1 MTEPVLIV
9 EHLHKAFDS
18 LHAVKDVSFKVN
30 PGEIFGLLG
39 PNGAGKTTTINMICS
54 LLPADQ
60 GAITINNM
68 PVSAHNSA
76 LRQRMG
82 VVPQDIALYEELNA
96 HDNLSFWGRL
106 YGMSGEKLKSKKN
119 ELLSKVGLQDR
130 AKEPVSR
137 FSGGMKR
144 RLNLAI
150 GLLHDPDLLLLDEPT
165 VGIDPQARHQMLD
178 LIRAEANKGT
188 AILYTTHYMDEAE
201 QLCDRLAIM
210 DHGHILAMG
219 SLSELETLV
228 GERRILKIGGT
239 TFDQEWVNKL
249 VSTLSDVQLLNFD
262 PAQITLSVPFDMAIG
277 QILTLLQEQGLVV
290 EHLDIKNPNLDSV
303 FLKLTGREFKD

>member
-1 MTEPVLIV
+1 MTEPVLII

-18 LHAVKDVSFKVN
+18 LQAVKDVSFKVN

-60 GAITINNM
+60 GSITINNM
-68 PVSAHNSA
+68 PVSAENSS

-96 HDNLSFWGRL
+96 QDNLSFWGGL
-106 YGMSGEKLKSKKN
+106 YGLSGEKLKSRQK

-130 AKEPVSR
+130 AKEPVNR

-239 TFDQEWVNKL
+239 FNQEWINKL
-249 VSTLSDVQLLNFD
+249 VSTVSDVQLLNFD
-262 PAQITLSVPFDMAIG
+262 PAQITLSVPFAMPIG
-277 QILTLLQEQGLVV
+277 QILTVLQEQGLVV

-303 FLKLTGREFKD
+303 FIKLTGREFKD

>member
-1 MTEPVLIV
+1 MAESVLMV
-9 EHLHKAFDS
+9 EHVQKTFDS
-18 LHAVKDVSFKVN
+18 LKAINDVSFNVKS
-30 PGEIFGLLG
+30 GEIFGLLG

-54 LLPADQ
+54 LLPSDS
-60 GAITINNM
+60 GSITINKI
-68 PVSAHNSA
+68 PVIAQNST
-76 LRQRMG
+76 LRKRMG

-96 HDNLSFWGRL
+96 TDNLSFWGRL
-106 YGMSGEKLKSKKN
+106 YGLTGSELRTKIK
-119 ELLSKVGLQDR
+119 ELLTKVGLEQR
-130 AKEPVSR
+130 SKEPVSQY
-137 FSGGMKR
+137 SGGMKR

-150 GLLHDPDLLLLDEPT
+150 GLLHAPDLLLLDEPT

-178 LIRAEANKGT
+178 LIRETAQKGT

-228 GERRILKIGGT
+228 GERRILKIGGS
-239 TFDQEWVNKL
+239 FDTERIDNL
-249 VSTLSDVQLLNFD
+249 LPTLSEVQLLNRD
-262 PAQITLSVPFDMAIG
+262 QTQLTLSISFSMAVG
-277 QILTLLQEQGLVV
+277 HILTVLQEHDLQV

>member
-1 MTEPVLIV
+1 MADTVLVV

-18 LHAVKDVSFKVN
+18 LKAVNDVSFEVKA
-30 PGEIFGLLG
+30 GEIFGLLG

-54 LLPADQ
+54 LLPSDS
-60 GAITINNM
+60 GSITINDT
-68 PVSAHNSA
+68 PTSAQNSA
-76 LRQRMG
+76 LRNRMG

-96 HDNLSFWGRL
+96 LDNLVFWGKL
-106 YGMSGEKLKSKKN
+106 YGLSGSDLKRKTTALLEKMGLKERS
-119 ELLSKVGLQDR
+119 
-130 AKEPVSR
+130 KEPVSK

-150 GLLHDPDLLLLDEPT
+150 GLLHEPDLLLLDEPT

-178 LIRAEANKGT
+178 LIRETADKGT

-219 SLSELETLV
+219 SLSDLETLV
-228 GERRILKIGGT
+228 GERRILQIGGSFAT
-239 TFDQEWVNKL
+239 EQIDNL
-249 VSTLSDVQLLNFD
+249 LPTLSTVQLINRDQTQL
-262 PAQITLSVPFDMAIG
+262 TLSIPFSMAIG
-277 QILTLLQEQGLVV
+277 QILTLLQEHDLHV

>member
-1 MTEPVLIV
+1 MAETVLLV
-9 EHLHKAFDS
+9 EHLYKAFDS
-18 LHAVKDVSFKVN
+18 LKAVNDVSFEVKA
-30 PGEIFGLLG
+30 GEIFGLLG

-54 LLPADQ
+54 LLPGDS
-60 GAITINNM
+60 GSVSINNM
-68 PVSAHNSA
+68 PINSQNST
-76 LRQRMG
+76 LRKQMG

-96 HDNLSFWGRL
+96 IDNLVFWGRL
-106 YGMSGEKLKSKKN
+106 YGLSGPDLKN
-119 ELLSKVGLQDR
+119 RTTALLTKVGLLER

-137 FSGGMKR
+137 YSGGMKR

-150 GLLHDPDLLLLDEPT
+150 GLLHEPDLLLLDEPT

-178 LIRAEANKGT
+178 LIRETAQRGT

-228 GERRILKIGGT
+228 GERRILQIGGSFMT
-239 TFDQEWVNKL
+239 DQIDKL
-249 VSTLSDVQLLNFD
+249 LPTLSEIQLINRDQTQL
-262 PAQITLSVPFDMAIG
+262 TLSIPFSMAIG
-277 QILTLLQEQGLVV
+277 QILAVLQEHDLQV

>member
-1 MTEPVLIV
+1 MADSVLVV
-9 EHLHKAFDS
+9 EHLHKTFDS
-18 LHAVKDVSFKVN
+18 LKAVNDVSFEVKA
-30 PGEIFGLLG
+30 GEIFGLLG

-54 LLPADQ
+54 LLPGDS
-60 GAITINNM
+60 GSITINNT
-68 PVSAHNSA
+68 PIHSQNPN
-76 LRQRMG
+76 LRKHMG

-96 HDNLSFWGRL
+96 VDNLTFWGKL
-106 YGMSGEKLKSKKN
+106 YGMSGPDLKNRTSA
-119 ELLSKVGLQDR
+119 LLTKVGLLDR
-130 AKEPVSR
+130 SKEPVSR
-137 FSGGMKR
+137 YSGGMKR

-150 GLLHDPDLLLLDEPT
+150 GLLHEPDLLLLDEPT

-178 LIRAEANKGT
+178 LIRETADKGT

-228 GERRILKIGGT
+228 GERRILQIGGSFVT
-239 TFDQEWVNKL
+239 EQIDDL
-249 VSTLSDVQLLNFD
+249 VPTMSKVQLLNRD
-262 PAQITLSVPFDMAIG
+262 KNQITLSIPFSMAIG
-277 QILTLLQEQGLVV
+277 HILTVLQEHDQQI

>member
-1 MTEPVLIV
+1 MADSVLVV
-9 EHLHKAFDS
+9 EHLHKTFDS
-18 LHAVKDVSFKVN
+18 LKAVNDVSFTVSA
-30 PGEIFGLLG
+30 GEIFGLLG

-54 LLPADQ
+54 LLPADS
-60 GAITINNM
+60 GSITINNI
-68 PVSAHNSA
+68 PITAQNSA
-76 LRQRMG
+76 LRNRMG

-96 HDNLSFWGRL
+96 LDNLVFWGKL
-106 YGMSGEKLKSKKN
+106 YGLSDPDLKNRTSA
-119 ELLSKVGLQDR
+119 LLTKVGLMER
-130 AKEPVSR
+130 SKEPVSR
-137 FSGGMKR
+137 YSGGMKR

-150 GLLHDPDLLLLDEPT
+150 GLLHEPDLLLLDEPT

-178 LIRAEANKGT
+178 LIRETADNGT

-228 GERRILKIGGT
+228 GERRILQIGGSFIT
-239 TFDQEWVNKL
+239 DQIDNL
-249 VSTLSDVQLLNFD
+249 VPTLSKVQLLNRD
-262 PAQITLSVPFDMAIG
+262 KNQLTLSIPFSMAIG
-277 QILTLLQEQGLVV
+277 QILTVLQEHDLQV

>member
-18 LHAVKDVSFKVN
+18 LQAVKDVSFRVN

-68 PVSAHNSA
+68 PVSTHNSS

-96 HDNLSFWGRL
+96 LDNLSFWGGL
-106 YGMSGEKLKSKKN
+106 YGLSGEKLKSRQK

-137 FSGGMKR
+137 YSGGMKR

-210 DHGHILAMG
+210 DHGQLLAMG

-239 TFDQEWVNKL
+239 FDQDWVNKL
-249 VSTLSDVQLLNFD
+249 ISTLSDVQLLTFD

-277 QILTLLQEQGLVV
+277 QILTVLQEQGLVV

>member
-1 MTEPVLIV
+1 MTEPVLVV

-18 LHAVKDVSFKVN
+18 LQAVKDVSFRVN

-68 PVSAHNSA
+68 PVSAHNSS

-96 HDNLSFWGRL
+96 LDNLSFWGGL
-106 YGMSGEKLKSKKN
+106 YGLSGEKLKSRQKD
-119 ELLSKVGLQDR
+119 LLSKVGLQDR

-137 FSGGMKR
+137 YSGGMKR

-210 DHGHILAMG
+210 DHGQLLAMG

-239 TFDQEWVNKL
+239 FDQDWVNKL
-249 VSTLSDVQLLNFD
+249 ISTLSDVQLLTFD

-277 QILTLLQEQGLVV
+277 QILTVLQEQGLVV